1 MNLGLSHR
9 NKQLLIV
16 VLLGLLML
24 AAVSPAFA
32 ANAESDTATTAE
44 SGGVYHTVR
53 YGEYLSHIAVRYG
66 VSIQAILQANPHIIN
81 PNLIYAGTVLYIP
94 SGYYYDP
101 YYYPPIPN
109 YGTGGYCRYQH
120 YVSYGENLS
129 SISAWYGVSP
139 WAVAQAN
146 NVYNLNYIY
155 AGTYLCIP

>member
-1 MNLGLSHR
+1 MKVARHYR
-9 NKQLLIV
+9 KKLLLV
-16 VLLGLLML
+16 AVLLGLLL
-24 AAVSPAFA
+24 FTAVSPTLA
-32 ANAESDTATTAE
+32 ANTETEAVTTAE

-53 YGEYLSHIAVRYG
+53 YGEYLSTIAVRYG
-66 VSIQAILQANPHIIN
+66 VTVQAILQANPHIYN

-94 SGYYYDP
+94 ST
-101 YYYPPIPN
+101 YYPPAPT

-129 SISAWYGVSP
+129 SISAWYGVNP

-146 NVYNLNYIY
+146 NLYNLHHIY

>member
-1 MNLGLSHR
+1 MKVARHYR
-9 NKQLLIV
+9 NKLLLAA
-16 VLLGLLML
+16 VLLGLLL
-24 AAVSPAFA
+24 FTAVSPTFA
-32 ANAESDTATTAE
+32 ADAESNAVTTAE

-66 VSIQAILQANPHIIN
+66 VSIQAILQANPYIVN

-94 SGYYYDP
+94 TGYYPDP
-101 YYYPPIPN
+101 YYPPPPP

-146 NVYNLNYIY
+146 NLYNLNYIY